1 MPAKKIEEAS
11 DERKA
16 EARALFEQAAAGD
29 RSRWG
34 TLWSQAKLWKKG
46 WAVLGFT
53 PREIERIKVN
63 KPDWV

>member
-1 MPAKKIEEAS
+1 MALKKIHEAS
-11 DERKA
+11 EERKA
-16 EARALFEQAAAGD
+16 SARALFDQAIAGD

-34 TLWSQAKLWKKG
+34 TLWSLTKEWKKG
-46 WAVLGFT
+46 WVVLGFT

>member
-1 MPAKKIEEAS
+1 MSKTAAEAS
-11 DERKA
+11 EERKA
-16 EARALFEQAAAGD
+16 ECRALFEQACAGD

-34 TLWSQAKLWKKG
+34 TLWTLAKQWKKG

>member
-1 MPAKKIEEAS
+1 MAKKLEMAS
-11 DERKA
+11 QERQD
-16 EARALFEQAAAGD
+16 EARALFTQAAAGD

-34 TLWSQAKLWKKG
+34 TLWSLAKEWKKG
-46 WAVLGFT
+46 WAILGFT